1 MCFLGLFMPFRSP
14 ARADAP
20 RFWKGNLH
28 THTLWSDGDDY
39 PEMVADWYKSNGYH
53 FLALSDHNIFAD
65 VERWFPLT
73 PARGGQPALDKY
85 LARFGPDWV
94 EIREG
99 EKGRE
104 VRLKMFREFAPR
116 LNEDGRFLMVPGEE
130 ITSKGI
136 HINATNLQE
145 LVLPYTSADQKTSE
159 GVVATLRRIFGTVLE
174 QRKRTGVPILA
185 HLNHPNFGWAVTA
198 EEITPVEQE
207 RFFEVYNGHPTV
219 RSEGDATH
227 AGTERVWDIVNTR
240 RLAELNLPVLYGIAT
255 DDAHHYHG
263 EPKKN
268 VRAGRG
274 WVMVR
279 AETLAAPALIEAMET
294 GEFYASSGV
303 VLKQVERSNGRIQ
316 LEVEAEPGVTY
327 QTEFIGTKKGYN
339 TVSEP
344 VADESGATLRVT
356 RRYSEEVG
364 RVLATASGPKV
375 SYVFKGDE
383 IYVRARITSSKLKE
397 NPRLEGEVE
406 CAWIQPLVG
415 SAR

>member
-1 MCFLGLFMPFRSP
+1 MVALFLTSSP
-14 ARADAP
+14 RAHADTP

-53 FLALSDHNIFAD
+53 FLSLSDHNIFAD
-65 VERWFPLT
+65 VERWFPLN
-73 PARGGQPALDKY
+73 PARGGQPALDRY
-85 LARFGPDWV
+85 LARFGQAWV
-94 EIREG
+94 ESREG

-116 LNEDGRFLMVPGEE
+116 LNEEGRFLMIPGEE

-219 RSEGDATH
+219 WSEGDATH

-240 RLAELNLPVLYGIAT
+240 RLAELHLPVLYGIAT
-255 DDAHHYHG
+255 DDAHHYHN
-263 EPKKN
+263 EPRKN
-268 VRAGRG
+268 SRAGRG

-279 AETLAAPALIEAMET
+279 AENLAAPALIEAMEK

-303 VLKQVERSNGRIQ
+303 VLKQVERANGRIQ
-316 LEVEAEPGVTY
+316 IEVEAQPGVTY
-327 QTEFIGTKKGYN
+327 TTEFIGTRKGYDN
-339 TVSEP
+339 ASEP
-344 VADESGATLRVT
+344 VADSSGTPLRVT
-356 RRYSEEVG
+356 RRYSAEVG
-364 RVLATASGPKV
+364 GVLASISGPTA
-375 SYVFKGDE
+375 SYVFRGDE
-383 IYVRARITSSKLKE
+383 IYVRARITSSRIKE

-406 CAWIQPLVG
+406 CAWVQPLVG
-415 SAR
+415 APR